1 MAGEFVDP
9 TTIEQ
14 VIKIEAPTQYT
25 IDDSGIIPPIDD
37 PSGVEILRGP
47 NIKEVP
53 VKGPLTDTIKS
64 EVILKV
70 GDNITTDHILPAG
83 AKVLPFR
90 SNIPAIAE
98 FVYMNVDD
106 TFAARAKA
114 AGSGIIVGGTN
125 YGQGSSREHA
135 ALAPMF
141 LGIDAVIVNDFAR
154 IHRANL
160 INFGILPLLI
170 DAADNDKIDQGD
182 ELEINDILSN
192 LEFGND
198 FTVKNLTKG
207 MEFTVKSDMTDLE
220 KSILKAGGKL
230 AYTRSLN
237 QN

>member
-1 MAGEFVDP
+1 
-9 TTIEQ
+9 
-14 VIKIEAPTQYT
+14 
-25 IDDSGIIPPIDD
+25 
-37 PSGVEILRGP
+37 
-47 NIKEVP
+47 
-53 VKGPLTDTIKS
+53 
-64 EVILKV
+64 
-70 GDNITTDHILPAG
+70 
-83 AKVLPFR
+83 
-90 SNIPAIAE
+90 
-98 FVYMNVDD
+98 
-106 TFAARAKA
+106 
-114 AGSGIIVGGTN
+114 
-125 YGQGSSREHA
+125 
-135 ALAPMF
+135 MF
-141 LGIDAVIVNDFAR
+141 LGIDALIVNDFAR

-220 KSILKAGGKL
+220 KSILRAGGKL